1 MKTEFTAYYRVSTQQ
16 QGRSG
21 LGLAAQQEQVR
32 RHVANVG
39 GSLLAEHI
47 EIESGK
53 VNARPVLAA
62 AIEECRREKSVL
74 IIAKLDRLAR
84 NVAFVSNLMEAKVE
98 FLALDAPFANR
109 LMIHILAAVAE
120 HEREL
125 ISQRTKAALKAA
137 KARGVVLGRHG
148 AVLAVQN
155 STAASEFA
163 EQLRQPIEK
172 WLADGVDTLRELAKN
187 LNKAGFPSREQISW
201 TPGSVQRV
209 LKRLGIRT
217 SAMTGG

>member
-1 MKTEFTAYYRVSTQQ
+1 MPAAFTAYYRVSTQQ

-21 LGLAAQQEQVR
+21 LGLEAQQEQVR
-32 RHVANVG
+32 RYVASVG
-39 GSLLAEHI
+39 GTLLAEHV

-62 AIEECRREKSVL
+62 TIAECRRDKSVL

-84 NVAFVSNLMEAKVE
+84 NVAFVSGLMEARVE

-109 LMIHILAAVAE
+109 LFIHILAAVAE

-125 ISQRTKAALKAA
+125 ISQRTKSALKAA
-137 KARGVVLGRHG
+137 KARGIVLGRHG

-155 STAASEFA
+155 KAAASDFA
-163 EQLRQPIEK
+163 EQLRQPVEK
-172 WLADGVDTLRELAKN
+172 WIAEGADTLLKLASR
-187 LNKAGFPSREQISW
+187 LNEGKRGLKAAAQ
-201 TPGSVQRV
+201 
-209 LKRLGIRT
+209 
-217 SAMTGG
+217 AA